1 MNDFEK
7 MCRIITKF
15 PKRNEDGEECYN
27 IRKFDKKGAHA
38 IYFATDDSYCWAGL
52 YFDKNGNFVGFSPE
66 WDEIQN
72 E

>member
-1 MNDFEK
+1 MSDFEK

-15 PKRNEDGEECYN
+15 PSKNEYDEEYYE
-27 IRKFDKKGAHA
+27 IRKFGKDGAHV

-52 YFDKNGNFVGFSPE
+52 YFDKDGNFVGFSPE
-66 WDEIQN
+66 WDE